1 MTLPENIAAKAFK
14 ATNGELAWRRQD
26 LEEAIIAV
34 RDSHQAILGGEVW
47 LIADSGTWN
56 GLIPAQSSNKTGVWQ
71 WQTNARSKVES
82 WDAYC
87 DRTAKESMHA
97 ARFMKAEDDMPASLR
112 DRLRFNLT
120 YIAEDRE

>member
-47 LIADSGTWN
+47 LIGDSGT
-56 GLIPAQSSNKTGVWQ
+56 
-71 WQTNARSKVES
+71 
-82 WDAYC
+82 
-87 DRTAKESMHA
+87 
-97 ARFMKAEDDMPASLR
+97 
-112 DRLRFNLT
+112 
-120 YIAEDRE
+120 